1 MIPQQTYK
9 TKSAAVAET
18 AFAGFFFFFFF
29 CLFFV
34 FVVALITM
42 NLFIESVA
50 KDWKQSVVNDKD
62 HGTSKHP
69 RVWLKQNIVGTQ
81 KWAQTGTVLLP

>member
-1 MIPQQTYK
+1 
-9 TKSAAVAET
+9 
-18 AFAGFFFFFFF
+18 
-29 CLFFV
+29 
-34 FVVALITM
+34 M

-69 RVWLKQNIVGTQ
+69 RVWLKQNVVGTQ